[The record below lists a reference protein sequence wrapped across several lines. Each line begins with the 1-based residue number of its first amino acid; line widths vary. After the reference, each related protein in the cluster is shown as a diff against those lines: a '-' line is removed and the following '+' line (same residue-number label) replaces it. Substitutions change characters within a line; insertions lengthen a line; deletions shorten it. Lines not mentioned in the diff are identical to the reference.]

1 MIIKK
6 LSIVNFRNFSS
17 KLFTFEDRTMITGAN
32 GSGKTSIIES
42 IYYLT
47 NFKSFRTSND
57 KKIVKIGEDSFIINL
72 EGERGGE
79 DFVLGLLY
87 KDNKKILSI
96 NGNRITKLTD
106 GFGFFISVIF
116 STYDKLL
123 SDRMAI
129 YRRKFVDRLI
139 STIDN
144 EYFENLIQYHS
155 ILKRRNFILK
165 EDGDKRLLE
174 TYSLQLS
181 ERSVYLYERRLEFI
195 TYFEDLLN
203 GLYEKVFERK
213 GLVKVKYSS
222 SKDGGNFKD
231 VPLFEKFKTNF
242 SFEKQK
248 KRTMFGPHLDD
259 IVITVEGKPVSDF
272 GSEGEKTLLGI
283 TLKIAELNLI
293 YENIGEYPV
302 VLIDDAFSELDRIK
316 TNKLLEIFES
326 YPQVII
332 TFPKKW
338 ENLENYKIID
348 LDKERI

>member
-17 KLFTFEDRTMITGAN
+17 KVFAFDRRTIITGMN
-32 GSGKTSIIES
+32 GSGKTSIIEA

-47 NFKSFRTSND
+47 NFKSFRTGND
-57 KKIVKIGEDSFIINL
+57 KKIVKIGEDHFIINI
-72 EGERGGE
+72 EGEREGE
-79 DFVLGLLY
+79 DFTVGLLY
-87 KDNKKILSI
+87 KDNKKVLSL
-96 NGNRITKLTD
+96 NGNRSLKLTE

-129 YRRKFVDRLI
+129 YRRKFMDRII

-144 EYFENLIQYHS
+144 EYFENVVQYHS
-155 ILKRRNFILK
+155 ILKRKNFVLK
-165 EDGDKRLLE
+165 ENGDKRLLE

-181 ERSVYLYERRLEFI
+181 EKSDYIYERRIEFI
-195 TYFEDLLN
+195 SYFEDLLN
-203 GLYEKVFERK
+203 NLYEKVFEKK
-213 GLVKVKYSS
+213 GLVKVRYFS
-222 SKDGGNFKD
+222 SKDNGDFKNTS
-231 VPLFEKFKTNF
+231 LFEKFKTNI
-242 SFEKQK
+242 SLEKE
-248 KRTMFGPHLDD
+248 KRRTIFGPHLDD
-259 IVITVEGKPVSDF
+259 IVITVEGKPISDF

-302 VLIDDAFSELDRIK
+302 ILIDDAFSELDKVK
-316 TNKLLEIFES
+316 TSKLLEIFES

-338 ENLENYKIID
+338 ESLKDYTLID
-348 LDKERI
+348 LDKDKA

>member
-1 MIIKK
+1 
-6 LSIVNFRNFSS
+6 
-17 KLFTFEDRTMITGAN
+17 
-32 GSGKTSIIES
+32 
-42 IYYLT
+42 
-47 NFKSFRTSND
+47 
-57 KKIVKIGEDSFIINL
+57 
-72 EGERGGE
+72 
-79 DFVLGLLY
+79 
-87 KDNKKILSI
+87 
-96 NGNRITKLTD
+96 
-106 GFGFFISVIF
+106 
-116 STYDKLL
+116 
-123 SDRMAI
+123 
-129 YRRKFVDRLI
+129 
-139 STIDN
+139 
-144 EYFENLIQYHS
+144 
-155 ILKRRNFILK
+155 LK

-293 YENIGEYPV
+293 YEI
-302 VLIDDAFSELDRIK
+302 
-316 TNKLLEIFES
+316 
-326 YPQVII
+326 
-332 TFPKKW
+332 
-338 ENLENYKIID
+338 
-348 LDKERI
+348 

>member
-17 KLFTFEDRTMITGAN
+17 KVFSFDTRTLITGMN
-32 GSGKTSIIES
+32 GSGKTSIIEA

-47 NFKSFRTSND
+47 NFKSFRTGND
-57 KKIVKIGEDSFIINL
+57 KKIVKIGEDHFLINL
-72 EGERGGE
+72 EGEREGE
-79 DFVLGLLY
+79 DFTIGLLY

-96 NGNRITKLTD
+96 NGNRTIKLTD

-139 STIDN
+139 STIDS
-144 EYFENLIQYHS
+144 EYFENIVQYHS
-155 ILKRRNFILK
+155 ILKRKNFILK
-165 EDGDKRLLE
+165 ENGDNRLLE
-174 TYSLQLS
+174 TYSFQLS
-181 ERSVYLYERRLEFI
+181 EKSEYIYERRMEFI
-195 TYFEDLLN
+195 SYFEDLLN
-203 GLYEKVFERK
+203 NLYKQVFEKK
-213 GLVKVKYSS
+213 GLVKIKYFS
-222 SKDGGNFKD
+222 SKDNGDFKKIS
-231 VPLFEKFKTNF
+231 LFEKFKMNI
-242 SFEKQK
+242 SLEKEK
-248 KRTMFGPHLDD
+248 KRTIFGPHLDD
-259 IVITVEGKPVSDF
+259 IVITVEGKPISDF

-302 VLIDDAFSELDRIK
+302 ILIDDAFSELDKIK

-332 TFPKKW
+332 TFPKKS
-338 ENLENYKIID
+338 ENLHDYRLID
-348 LDKERI
+348 LDKGNI

>member
-1 MIIKK
+1 
-6 LSIVNFRNFSS
+6 
-17 KLFTFEDRTMITGAN
+17 MITGAN

-106 GFGFFISVIF
+106 GFGFSISVIF

-259 IVITVEGKPVSDF
+259 IVITVEGKPVSYF

-293 YENIGEYPV
+293 YENIGEYPL

>member
-17 KLFTFEDRTMITGAN
+17 KLFNFEDRTMITGAN